1 MSKGVKKKGFTLV
14 ELVVVLAIFG
24 LLASITGLGL
34 YSWTRYS
41 INKENNENA
50 RTIFL
55 AAQESLT
62 HMQASGTL
70 DTIDLK
76 YVEKTKVEQIKQQNT
91 GMDFTNFDKF
101 SGRLYTAVYMP
112 TNKSGIVY
120 TPFFMNL
127 VLWILIS
134 LQ

>member
-62 HMQASGTL
+62 HLQASGTL
-70 DTIDLK
+70 SELDKDITDDETDTSKL
-76 YVEKTKVEQIKQQNT
+76 YKT
-91 GMDFTNFDKF
+91 
-101 SGRLYTAVYMP
+101 VY
-112 TNKSGIVY
+112 
-120 TPFFMNL
+120 
-127 VLWILIS
+127 S
-134 LQ
+134 LSA

>member
-70 DTIDLK
+70 SEYADLIIK
-76 YVEKTKVEQIKQQNT
+76 EENKTPAGNI
-91 GMDFTNFDKF
+91 
-101 SGRLYTAVYMP
+101 
-112 TNKSGIVY
+112 
-120 TPFFMNL
+120 
-127 VLWILIS
+127 
-134 LQ
+134 

>member
-55 AAQESLT
+55 SAQES
-62 HMQASGTL
+62 
-70 DTIDLK
+70 
-76 YVEKTKVEQIKQQNT
+76 
-91 GMDFTNFDKF
+91 
-101 SGRLYTAVYMP
+101 
-112 TNKSGIVY
+112 
-120 TPFFMNL
+120 
-127 VLWILIS
+127 
-134 LQ
+134 